1 MTYLSLQCQTRIPQ
15 QLYEKN
21 DTCFDCTVLE
31 VKIIEGLGTT
41 IDVVL
46 VNGSLKVQDT
56 IVLQGFNGAIVTQV
70 RALLTPHPMKE
81 MRVKAEY
88 IHHKE
93 IKGAMGIK
101 ISAPGL
107 EQAIAGAELIKCKTQ
122 NEISAAKEE
131 IESSIIDIMDKF
143 VNKNVPGVCV

>member
-1 MTYLSLQCQTRIPQ
+1 
-15 QLYEKN
+15 
-21 DTCFDCTVLE
+21 
-31 VKIIEGLGTT
+31 
-41 IDVVL
+41 
-46 VNGSLKVQDT
+46 
-56 IVLQGFNGAIVTQV
+56 
-70 RALLTPHPMKE
+70 

-107 EQAIAGAELIKCKTQ
+107 EQAIAGAELIKAKGPA
-122 NEISAAKEE
+122 EIANAKEE

-143 VNKNVPGVCV
+143 VNKNVPGVCVQASTLGSLEALL

>member
-1 MTYLSLQCQTRIPQ
+1 MCQTRIPN

-21 DTCFDCTVLE
+21 DQFDCTVLE

-46 VNGSLKVQDT
+46 VNGTLKVQDT

-107 EQAIAGAELIKCKTQ
+107 EQAIAGAELIRCKG
-122 NEISAAKEE
+122 AKEIEEAKQE

-143 VNKNVPGVCV
+143 VNKNAPGVCV

>member
-1 MTYLSLQCQTRIPQ
+1 
-15 QLYEKN
+15 
-21 DTCFDCTVLE
+21 
-31 VKIIEGLGTT
+31 
-41 IDVVL
+41 
-46 VNGSLKVQDT
+46 
-56 IVLQGFNGAIVTQV
+56 
-70 RALLTPHPMKE
+70 MKE

-107 EQAIAGAELIKCKTQ
+107 EQAIAGAELIKCKTAAD
-122 NEISAAKEE
+122 IAAAKEE

>member
-1 MTYLSLQCQTRIPQ
+1 
-15 QLYEKN
+15 
-21 DTCFDCTVLE
+21 
-31 VKIIEGLGTT
+31 
-41 IDVVL
+41 
-46 VNGSLKVQDT
+46 
-56 IVLQGFNGAIVTQV
+56 
-70 RALLTPHPMKE
+70 

-107 EQAIAGAELIKCKTQ
+107 EQAIAGAELIKCKTAAD
-122 NEISAAKEE
+122 IAAAKEE

>member
-1 MTYLSLQCQTRIPQ
+1 
-15 QLYEKN
+15 
-21 DTCFDCTVLE
+21 
-31 VKIIEGLGTT
+31 
-41 IDVVL
+41 
-46 VNGSLKVQDT
+46 
-56 IVLQGFNGAIVTQV
+56 
-70 RALLTPHPMKE
+70 

-107 EQAIAGAELIKCKTQ
+107 EQAIAGAELIKCKGAA
-122 NEISAAKEE
+122 EIEAAKEE

>member
-1 MTYLSLQCQTRIPQ
+1 M
-15 QLYEKN
+15 
-21 DTCFDCTVLE
+21 LE

-46 VNGSLKVQDT
+46 VNGTLKVQDT

-88 IHHKE
+88 IHLKE
-93 IKGAMGIK
+93 IKGSMGIK

-107 EQAIAGAELIKCKTQ
+107 EQAIAGAELIKCKGAQ
-122 NEISAAKEE
+122 DVEAAKEE
-131 IESSIIDIMDKF
+131 IEASIIDIMDKF
-143 VNKNVPGVCV
+143 VNKNIPGVCVQASTLGSLEALL